1 MEKSDLTTSL
11 EAIIEKRRNCIPLTN
26 AEEKLV
32 NESLNK
38 LLDAKKCVNKTVT
51 STTGDEI
58 RKSAASPVL
67 PKAPSTDKATEG
79 VPAQNRGK
87 EGGYDSKADVPERKE
102 GATDNAAVVPP
113 VKDAAITDKKE
124 EAVPSE
130 KTEGKPYG
138 DKTKEEWADA
148 DEKKHK
154 QENYEEDRVG
164 RMTEH
169 ANYDDSIKTQD
180 IVVKTLSN
188 GSKVVGHVLKVYQ
201 TKSGQVGLMVKWS
214 DGRFEHVNQANVELL
229 KAVKS
234 FKEDLATGARSAAD
248 MVGTAGA
255 VGAPDKVISTVVE
268 ATKKPTEKTEK
279 GVLGS
284 ILTEAAALAGGITAA
299 DVGSHMII
307 DAMDAKNKKP
317 KQPKIPKPEGS
328 GTEAAGNIVTNKS
341 ADASV
346 TEKSVANA
354 TLGVMAGSA
363 VAGLP
368 GAAVGGVIG
377 ALTGNK
383 KKKDDSTEKVTGAIT
398 SEEVKPVAEMQTPE
412 TSQTLPEEAPEDF
425 VRGVIDTLKELTDLS
440 EEEITNVAKSA
451 WKEIV
456 AENVSKG
463 ANSKDLVAGEVRTTT
478 DISTTAG
485 PGRATSS
492 NVIPKVAGKEDNIEK
507 KPETK

>member
-1 MEKSDLTTSL
+1 MEKSETSKSL

-26 AEEKLV
+26 EEEKLV

-38 LLDAKKCVNKTVT
+38 LLDAKKCVSKTVT
-51 STTGDEI
+51 STTGDAI
-58 RKSAASPVL
+58 RKSAASPEL

-87 EGGYDSKADVPERKE
+87 EGGYDSKADVSERKE

-148 DEKKHK
+148 DEKKHT

-214 DGRFEHVNQANVELL
+214 DGRFEHVNQSNVELL

-234 FKEDLATGARSAAD
+234 FQKD
-248 MVGTAGA
+248 
-255 VGAPDKVISTVVE
+255 
-268 ATKKPTEKTEK
+268 EKTEK
-279 GVLGS
+279 GIGAFVSDVAANMLGTQLS
-284 ILTEAAALAGGITAA
+284 DLLP
-299 DVGSHMII
+299 
-307 DAMDAKNKKP
+307 KP
-317 KQPKIPKPEGS
+317 KKPKIPKVPSS
-328 GTEAAGNIVTNKS
+328 GPAEAGNIVTNKS
-341 ADASV
+341 ADA
-346 TEKSVANA
+346 
-354 TLGVMAGSA
+354 
-363 VAGLP
+363 P
-368 GAAVGGVIG
+368 VIP
-377 ALTGNK
+377 A
-383 KKKDDSTEKVTGAIT
+383 
-398 SEEVKPVAEMQTPE
+398 EVKAPE
-412 TSQTLPEEAPEDF
+412 AAATEVSAAHAGEPLPAEAPEEF
-425 VRGVIDTLKELTDLS
+425 IRGVVDTLKEITDLS
-440 EEEITNVAKSA
+440 EEEIVAMAKSA
-451 WKEIV
+451 WQELSVKEPVKKDAFDDAV
-456 AENVSKG
+456 AVASPIGQAAVARQG
-463 ANSKDLVAGEVRTTT
+463 ANKCEATKD
-478 DISTTAG
+478 DI
-485 PGRATSS
+485 
-492 NVIPKVAGKEDNIEK
+492 KKEPEEK
-507 KPETK
+507 K